1 MKYNMA
7 EWHRSFFSV
16 CNQCKKKG
24 VVLYGAGVW
33 GDIAYNLFKKYDITP
48 LCYADDDVRK
58 QGNAKNDIPVLAL
71 RDAKNKYPDAVFI
84 ICTEDY
90 MTAESV
96 EQKTR
101 DGILDNLKKENAY
114 SVESQIRL
122 KHYVFLLDIKRSC
135 KDIVLN
141 KENKQDSFFWRDFRK
156 IILFNNMSN
165 SGSYYMEQL
174 LDGHTDI
181 LFLPYSGSFKMVYD
195 KRLASLQNEELIVE
209 IMAQM
214 LGYFH
219 SRYESFDCVGQHRY
233 QKFILDE
240 YGNCM
245 NDILIDPEEYMVC
258 LLQQFGGEIK
268 LKSYGH
274 LIKILFAAYNNAL
287 HRKKEEK
294 DYWIFYHMHMPNA
307 DAQKLMGDFEKD
319 EFDRMESLMIIR
331 EPVQHLYSWIRRFV
345 KIEKNV
351 RAVRKPM
358 LEAVLKSELGD
369 MLEIKNME
377 STYAICFEDLKY
389 RTADTMKSLC
399 KWLDIPYQDQLLETT
414 IQGKQVYF
422 PANTAEGIKYITG
435 NDTSTVRLTC
445 FREVLSLWDET
456 RLNIIYGEFKKAYG
470 YVTSCPS
477 YNEFEE
483 VDRIIFKERFSF
495 CDCIEELIK
504 EQSPEELYDV
514 DMFVKTIY
522 KEYLKLHQGRNTC
535 YCKAIKPI

>member
-1 MKYNMA
+1 MSETK
-7 EWHRSFFSV
+7 RDTG
-16 CNQCKKKG
+16 KG
-24 VVLYGAGVW
+24 DYKMSGVKLT
-33 GDIAYNLFKKYDITP
+33 DIVEKMNLKNLTPEVDITEREVLVP
-48 LCYADDDVRK
+48 DVNRPAL
-58 QGNAKNDIPVLAL
+58 QLAGFFDHFDLNRVQIIGNVECAYLETLEEEKRVEIYQKLLEHKVPCIIFSNELQPDESFIEIAQKNDIPVLAL
-71 RDAKNKYPDAVFI
+71 RDAKNKYLEAVFI

-101 DGILDNLKKENAY
+101 DGMIDNLKKENAY
-114 SVESQIRL
+114 SVESEIRL

-141 KENKQDSFFWRDFRK
+141 KENKQDSFLWQDFRK

-294 DYWIFYHMHMPNA
+294 DYWIFYHMHTPNA

-358 LEAVLKSELGD
+358 LEAILKSELGD
-369 MLEIKNME
+369 MLEIKNIE

-456 RLNIIYGEFKKAYG
+456 RLNIIYGEFKKACR
-470 YVTSCPS
+470 YVCK
-477 YNEFEE
+477 N
-483 VDRIIFKERFSF
+483 
-495 CDCIEELIK
+495 
-504 EQSPEELYDV
+504 
-514 DMFVKTIY
+514 
-522 KEYLKLHQGRNTC
+522 YL
-535 YCKAIKPI
+535 

>member
-1 MKYNMA
+1 
-7 EWHRSFFSV
+7 
-16 CNQCKKKG
+16 
-24 VVLYGAGVW
+24 
-33 GDIAYNLFKKYDITP
+33 
-48 LCYADDDVRK
+48 
-58 QGNAKNDIPVLAL
+58 
-71 RDAKNKYPDAVFI
+71 
-84 ICTEDY
+84 
-90 MTAESV
+90 
-96 EQKTR
+96 
-101 DGILDNLKKENAY
+101 
-114 SVESQIRL
+114 
-122 KHYVFLLDIKRSC
+122 
-135 KDIVLN
+135 
-141 KENKQDSFFWRDFRK
+141 
-156 IILFNNMSN
+156 
-165 SGSYYMEQL
+165 
-174 LDGHTDI
+174 
-181 LFLPYSGSFKMVYD
+181 
-195 KRLASLQNEELIVE
+195 
-209 IMAQM
+209 
-214 LGYFH
+214 
-219 SRYESFDCVGQHRY
+219 
-233 QKFILDE
+233 
-240 YGNCM
+240 
-245 NDILIDPEEYMVC
+245 
-258 LLQQFGGEIK
+258 
-268 LKSYGH
+268 
-274 LIKILFAAYNNAL
+274 
-287 HRKKEEK
+287 
-294 DYWIFYHMHMPNA
+294 
-307 DAQKLMGDFEKD
+307 
-319 EFDRMESLMIIR
+319 
-331 EPVQHLYSWIRRFV
+331 
-345 KIEKNV
+345 
-351 RAVRKPM
+351 M

-535 YCKAIKPI
+535 YCKAIKTI